1 MSDTG
6 VYTVYS
12 YEDQEIKDIFE
23 SKVAANQWVSE
34 NREGNEEDCK
44 IKNRKEKKEVKK

>member
-6 VYTVYS
+6 VYIIYS
-12 YEDQEIKDIFE
+12 YQDREVKEVV
-23 SKVAANQWVSE
+23 STLNLANQWVSE

-44 IKNRKEKKEVKK
+44 IEYWVVQKEVKK

>member
-6 VYTVYS
+6 VCTVYS
-12 YEDQEIKDIFE
+12 YEDQEIKGIFE
-23 SKVAANQWVSE
+23 SKRAAEQWISE

-44 IKNRKEKKEVKK
+44 IDYWIVQKEVKK

>member
-6 VYTVYS
+6 VYTTYS
-12 YEDQEIKDIFE
+12 YEDKEIKDIFE

-44 IKNRKEKKEVKK
+44 IEYWIVQKEVKK

>member
-12 YEDQEIKDIFE
+12 YEDREIKDIFE
-23 SKVAANQWVSE
+23 SKQAAEQWVSE

-44 IKNRKEKKEVKK
+44 IEYWIVQKEVKK

>member
-12 YEDQEIKDIFE
+12 YEDREIKDIFE
-23 SKVAANQWVSE
+23 SKRAAEQWVSE

-44 IKNRKEKKEVKK
+44 IDYWIVQKEVKK

>member
-23 SKVAANQWVSE
+23 SKIAANQWVSE

-44 IKNRKEKKEVKK
+44 IEYWIVQKEVKK